1 MMSATAYD
9 IVVVG
14 SGPAGQ
20 KAAIQGAKA
29 GKRVVLIEQEQ
40 GIGGNCVYR
49 GTIPSKT
56 LRETALQY
64 ERLKRSSEVFEGRLR
79 QDVPMS
85 VLLHRLDEVVKA
97 HECYMA
103 NQLARNGVT
112 YRHGRARL
120 LSPHEV
126 QLEAVDGAC
135 QTLLA
140 DTIVLATGSRPR
152 SIPEIPIDHE
162 HILDS
167 DSILSMIYLPRS
179 LMVLGGGV
187 IACEY
192 AATFALLGV
201 EVTLID
207 RAKRPL
213 AFLDKEIVD
222 VFQRSLEQQ
231 GGRFYV
237 GQTVKEVAWDG
248 VSSVVATL
256 ANGMAVKSEKML
268 VALGRQPNVE
278 ELNLEAAGVML
289 DEKGRLPVNEY
300 GQTVVPHIFAAGD
313 MLGRPPALA
322 SQAMEEG
329 RRAVSHALGLPVGES
344 SNQVPI
350 GIYTIPEIASIGL
363 DEEQASARY
372 RGPLVGRARFTE
384 IAKGQITGSCDGLLK
399 LIADPSGK
407 RLLGVQIVGEGATEL
422 IHLGQMALQDGAT
435 IDRFIDTIFSFPTFA
450 EAYRVAALDILGQ
463 RRKQDCTVADAA

>member
-1 MMSATAYD
+1 MMPPNAYD

-29 GKRVVLIEQEQ
+29 GKKVVLIEQEQ

-56 LRETALQY
+56 LRETALQF

-79 QDVPMS
+79 LDVPMS

-103 NQLARNGVT
+103 DQLTRNSVT
-112 YRHGRARL
+112 YRHGRARF

-126 QLEAVDGAC
+126 ELETIDGAC
-135 QTLLA
+135 QALRA

-152 SIPEIPIDHE
+152 SIPEIPVDHE
-162 HILDS
+162 HVLDS

-179 LMVLGGGV
+179 LTVLGGGV

-192 AATFALLGV
+192 ASTFALLGV

-207 RAKRPL
+207 RAQRPL
-213 AFLDKEIVD
+213 SFMDAEIVE
-222 VFQRSLEQQ
+222 VFQRSIERQ

-237 GQTVKEVAWDG
+237 GQTVKEVVWDG
-248 VSSVVATL
+248 VSSVVARL

-268 VALGRQPNVE
+268 VALGRQPNIE
-278 ELNLEAAGVML
+278 ELNLEAAGLTL
-289 DEKGRLPVNEY
+289 DEKGRIPVNEY
-300 GQTVVPHIFAAGD
+300 GQTPVPHIFAAGD

-322 SQAMEEG
+322 SQAMEDG
-329 RRAVSHALGLPVGES
+329 RRAVSHALGLPIGDS
-344 SNQVPI
+344 LNQVPI

-372 RGPLVGRARFTE
+372 PNPLVGRARFME
-384 IAKGQITGSCDGLLK
+384 IAKGQITGACDGLLK
-399 LIADPSGK
+399 LIADPSGE
-407 RLLGVQIVGEGATEL
+407 RLLGVQIVGEHATEL

-435 IDRFIDTIFSFPTFA
+435 IDRFIDSIFSFPTFA
-450 EAYRVAALDILGQ
+450 EGYRVAALDILGQ
-463 RRKQDCTVADAA
+463 RRKRQSTTQAA

>member
-1 MMSATAYD
+1 MMPPNAYD

-29 GKRVVLIEQEQ
+29 GKKVVLIEQEQ

-56 LRETALQY
+56 LRETALQF

-79 QDVPMS
+79 LDVPMS

-103 NQLARNGVT
+103 DQLTRNSVT
-112 YRHGRARL
+112 YRHGRARF

-126 QLEAVDGAC
+126 ELETIDGAC
-135 QTLLA
+135 QALRA

-152 SIPEIPIDHE
+152 SIPEIPVDHE
-162 HILDS
+162 HVLDS

-179 LMVLGGGV
+179 LTVLGGGV

-192 AATFALLGV
+192 ASTFALLGV

-207 RAKRPL
+207 RAQRPL
-213 AFLDKEIVD
+213 SFMDAEIVE
-222 VFQRSLEQQ
+222 VFQRSIERQ

-237 GQTVKEVAWDG
+237 GQTVKEVVWDG
-248 VSSVVATL
+248 VSSVVARL

-268 VALGRQPNVE
+268 VALGRQPNIE
-278 ELNLEAAGVML
+278 ELNLEAAGLTL
-289 DEKGRLPVNEY
+289 DEKGRIPVNEY
-300 GQTVVPHIFAAGD
+300 GQTPVPHIFAAGD

-322 SQAMEEG
+322 SQAMEDG
-329 RRAVSHALGLPVGES
+329 RRAVSHALGLPVGDS
-344 SNQVPI
+344 LNQVPI

-363 DEEQASARY
+363 DGEQAAARY

-399 LIADPSGK
+399 LIADPSGE
-407 RLLGVQIVGEGATEL
+407 RLLGVQIVGEHATEL

-435 IDRFIDTIFSFPTFA
+435 IDRFIDSIFSFPTFA
-450 EAYRVAALDILGQ
+450 EGYRVAALDILGQ
-463 RRKQDCTVADAA
+463 RRKRQNTTQAA

>member
-1 MMSATAYD
+1 MMPPNAYD

-29 GKRVVLIEQEQ
+29 GKKVVLIEQEQ

-56 LRETALQY
+56 LRETALQF

-79 QDVPMS
+79 LDVPMS

-103 NQLARNGVT
+103 DQLTRNSVT
-112 YRHGRARL
+112 YRHGRARF

-126 QLEAVDGAC
+126 ELETIDGAC
-135 QTLLA
+135 QALRA

-152 SIPEIPIDHE
+152 SIPEIPVDHE
-162 HILDS
+162 HVLDS

-179 LMVLGGGV
+179 LTVLGGGV

-192 AATFALLGV
+192 ASTFALLGV

-207 RAKRPL
+207 RAQRPL
-213 AFLDKEIVD
+213 SFMDAEIVE
-222 VFQRSLEQQ
+222 VFQRSIERQ

-237 GQTVKEVAWDG
+237 GQTVKEVVWDG
-248 VSSVVATL
+248 VSSVVARL

-268 VALGRQPNVE
+268 VALGRQPNIE
-278 ELNLEAAGVML
+278 ELNLEAAGLTL
-289 DEKGRLPVNEY
+289 DEKGRIPVNEY
-300 GQTVVPHIFAAGD
+300 GQTPVPHIFAAGD

-322 SQAMEEG
+322 SQAMEDG
-329 RRAVSHALGLPVGES
+329 RRAVSHALGLPVGDS
-344 SNQVPI
+344 LNQVPI

-363 DEEQASARY
+363 DEEQAAARY

-399 LIADPSGK
+399 LIADPSGE
-407 RLLGVQIVGEGATEL
+407 RLLGVQIVGEHATEL

-435 IDRFIDTIFSFPTFA
+435 IDRFIDSIFSFPTFA
-450 EAYRVAALDILGQ
+450 EGYRVTALDIPGQ
-463 RRKQDCTVADAA
+463 RRKRQNTTQAA

>member
-1 MMSATAYD
+1 MMPPNAYD

-29 GKRVVLIEQEQ
+29 GKKVVLIEQEQ

-56 LRETALQY
+56 LRETALQF

-79 QDVPMS
+79 LDVPMS

-103 NQLARNGVT
+103 DQLTRNSVT
-112 YRHGRARL
+112 YRHGRARF

-126 QLEAVDGAC
+126 ELETIDGAC
-135 QTLLA
+135 QALRA

-152 SIPEIPIDHE
+152 SIPEIPVDHE
-162 HILDS
+162 HVLDS

-179 LMVLGGGV
+179 LTVLGGGV

-192 AATFALLGV
+192 ASTFALLGV

-207 RAKRPL
+207 RAQRPL
-213 AFLDKEIVD
+213 SFMDAEIVE
-222 VFQRSLEQQ
+222 VFQRSIERQ

-237 GQTVKEVAWDG
+237 GQTVKEVVWDG
-248 VSSVVATL
+248 VSSVVARL

-268 VALGRQPNVE
+268 VALGRQPNIE
-278 ELNLEAAGVML
+278 ELNLEAAGLTL
-289 DEKGRLPVNEY
+289 DEKGRIPVNEY
-300 GQTVVPHIFAAGD
+300 GQTPVPHIFAAGD

-322 SQAMEEG
+322 SQAMEDG
-329 RRAVSHALGLPVGES
+329 RRAVSHALGLPVGDS
-344 SNQVPI
+344 LNQVPI

-363 DEEQASARY
+363 DEEQAAARY

-399 LIADPSGK
+399 LIADPSGE
-407 RLLGVQIVGEGATEL
+407 RLLGVQIVGEHATEL

-435 IDRFIDTIFSFPTFA
+435 IDRFIDSIFSFPTFA
-450 EAYRVAALDILGQ
+450 EGYRVAALDILGQ
-463 RRKQDCTVADAA
+463 RRKRQNTTQAA

>member
-1 MMSATAYD
+1 MMPPNAYD

-29 GKRVVLIEQEQ
+29 GKKVVLIEQEQ

-56 LRETALQY
+56 LRETALQF

-79 QDVPMS
+79 LDVPMS

-103 NQLARNGVT
+103 DQLTRNRVT
-112 YRHGRARL
+112 YRHGRARF

-126 QLEAVDGAC
+126 ELETIDGAC
-135 QTLLA
+135 QALRA

-152 SIPEIPIDHE
+152 SIPEIPVDHE
-162 HILDS
+162 HVLDS

-179 LMVLGGGV
+179 LTVLGGGV

-192 AATFALLGV
+192 ASTFALLGV

-207 RAKRPL
+207 RAQRPL
-213 AFLDKEIVD
+213 SFMDAEIVE
-222 VFQRSLEQQ
+222 VFQRSIERQ

-237 GQTVKEVAWDG
+237 GQTVKEVVWDG
-248 VSSVVATL
+248 VSSVVARL

-268 VALGRQPNVE
+268 VALGRQPNIE
-278 ELNLEAAGVML
+278 ELNLEAAGLTL
-289 DEKGRLPVNEY
+289 DEKGRIPVNEY
-300 GQTVVPHIFAAGD
+300 GQTPVAHIFAAGD

-322 SQAMEEG
+322 SQAMEDG
-329 RRAVSHALGLPVGES
+329 RRAVSHALGLPVGDS
-344 SNQVPI
+344 LNQVPI

-363 DEEQASARY
+363 DEEQAAARY

-399 LIADPSGK
+399 LIADPSGE
-407 RLLGVQIVGEGATEL
+407 RLLGVQIVGEHATEL

-435 IDRFIDTIFSFPTFA
+435 IDRFIDSIFSFPTFA
-450 EAYRVAALDILGQ
+450 EGYRVAALDILGQ
-463 RRKQDCTVADAA
+463 RRKRQSTTQAA

>member
-1 MMSATAYD
+1 VMPPNAYD

-29 GKRVVLIEQEQ
+29 GKKVVLIEQEQ

-56 LRETALQY
+56 LRETALQF

-79 QDVPMS
+79 LDVPMS

-103 NQLARNGVT
+103 DQLTRNSVT
-112 YRHGRARL
+112 YRHGRARF

-126 QLEAVDGAC
+126 ELETIDGAC
-135 QTLLA
+135 QALRA

-152 SIPEIPIDHE
+152 SIPEIPVDHE
-162 HILDS
+162 HVLDS

-179 LMVLGGGV
+179 LTVLGGGV

-192 AATFALLGV
+192 ASTFALLGV

-207 RAKRPL
+207 RAQRPL
-213 AFLDKEIVD
+213 SFMDAEIVE
-222 VFQRSLEQQ
+222 VFQRSIERQ

-237 GQTVKEVAWDG
+237 GQTVKEVVWDG
-248 VSSVVATL
+248 VSSVVARL

-268 VALGRQPNVE
+268 VALGRQPNIE
-278 ELNLEAAGVML
+278 ELNLEAAGLTL
-289 DEKGRLPVNEY
+289 DEKGRIPVNEY
-300 GQTVVPHIFAAGD
+300 GQTPVPHIFAAGD

-322 SQAMEEG
+322 SQAMEDG
-329 RRAVSHALGLPVGES
+329 RRAVSHALGLPVGDS
-344 SNQVPI
+344 LNQVPI

-363 DEEQASARY
+363 DEEQAAARY

-399 LIADPSGK
+399 LIADPSGE
-407 RLLGVQIVGEGATEL
+407 RLLGVQIVGEHATEL

-435 IDRFIDTIFSFPTFA
+435 IDRFIDSIFSFPTFA
-450 EAYRVAALDILGQ
+450 EGYRVAALDILGQ
-463 RRKQDCTVADAA
+463 RRKRQSTTQAA

>member
-1 MMSATAYD
+1 MPPNAYD

-29 GKRVVLIEQEQ
+29 GKKVVLIEQEQ

-56 LRETALQY
+56 LRETALQF

-79 QDVPMS
+79 LDVPMS

-103 NQLARNGVT
+103 DQLTRNSVT
-112 YRHGRARL
+112 YRHGRARF

-126 QLEAVDGAC
+126 ELETIDGAC
-135 QTLLA
+135 QALRA

-152 SIPEIPIDHE
+152 SIPEIPVDHE
-162 HILDS
+162 HVLDS

-179 LMVLGGGV
+179 LTVLGGGV

-192 AATFALLGV
+192 ASTFALLGV

-207 RAKRPL
+207 RAQRPL
-213 AFLDKEIVD
+213 SFMDAEIVE
-222 VFQRSLEQQ
+222 VFQRSIERQ

-237 GQTVKEVAWDG
+237 GQTVKEVVWDG
-248 VSSVVATL
+248 VSSVVARL

-268 VALGRQPNVE
+268 VALGRQPNIE
-278 ELNLEAAGVML
+278 ELNLEAAGLTL
-289 DEKGRLPVNEY
+289 DEKGRIPVNEY
-300 GQTVVPHIFAAGD
+300 GQTPVAHIFAAGD

-322 SQAMEEG
+322 SQAMEDG
-329 RRAVSHALGLPVGES
+329 RRAVSHALGLPVGDS
-344 SNQVPI
+344 LNQVPI

-363 DEEQASARY
+363 DEEQAAARY

-399 LIADPSGK
+399 LIADPSGE
-407 RLLGVQIVGEGATEL
+407 RLLGVQIVGEHATEL

-435 IDRFIDTIFSFPTFA
+435 IDRFIDSIFSFPTFA
-450 EAYRVAALDILGQ
+450 EGYRVAALDILGQ
-463 RRKQDCTVADAA
+463 RRKRQSTTQAA

>member
-1 MMSATAYD
+1 
-9 IVVVG
+9 
-14 SGPAGQ
+14 
-20 KAAIQGAKA
+20 
-29 GKRVVLIEQEQ
+29 
-40 GIGGNCVYR
+40 
-49 GTIPSKT
+49 
-56 LRETALQY
+56 LQF

-79 QDVPMS
+79 LDVPMA

-103 NQLARNGVT
+103 DQLTRNSVT
-112 YRHGRARL
+112 YRHGRARF

-126 QLEAVDGAC
+126 ELETIDGAC
-135 QTLLA
+135 QALRA

-152 SIPEIPIDHE
+152 SIPEIPVDHE
-162 HILDS
+162 HVLDS

-179 LMVLGGGV
+179 LTVLGGGV

-192 AATFALLGV
+192 ASTFALLGV

-207 RAKRPL
+207 RAQRPL
-213 AFLDKEIVD
+213 SFMDAEIVE
-222 VFQRSLEQQ
+222 VFQRSIERQ

-237 GQTVKEVAWDG
+237 GQTVKEVVWDG
-248 VSSVVATL
+248 VSSVVARL

-268 VALGRQPNVE
+268 VALGRQPNIE
-278 ELNLEAAGVML
+278 ELNLEAAGLTL
-289 DEKGRLPVNEY
+289 DEKGRIPVNEY
-300 GQTVVPHIFAAGD
+300 GQTPVPHIFAAGD

-322 SQAMEEG
+322 SQAMEDG
-329 RRAVSHALGLPVGES
+329 RRAVSHALGLPVGDS
-344 SNQVPI
+344 LNQVPI

-363 DEEQASARY
+363 DEEQAAARY

-399 LIADPSGK
+399 LIADPSGE
-407 RLLGVQIVGEGATEL
+407 RLLGVQIVGEHATEL

-435 IDRFIDTIFSFPTFA
+435 IDRFIDSIFSFPTFA
-450 EAYRVAALDILGQ
+450 EGYRVAALDILGQ
-463 RRKQDCTVADAA
+463 RRKRQNTTQAA

>member
-1 MMSATAYD
+1 MMPANAYD

-29 GKRVVLIEQEQ
+29 GKKVVLIEQEQ

-56 LRETALQY
+56 LRETALQF

-79 QDVPMS
+79 LDVPMS

-103 NQLARNGVT
+103 DQLTRNSVT
-112 YRHGRARL
+112 YRHGRARF

-126 QLEAVDGAC
+126 ELETIDGAC
-135 QTLLA
+135 QALRA

-162 HILDS
+162 HVLDS

-179 LMVLGGGV
+179 LTVLGGGV

-192 AATFALLGV
+192 ASTFALLGV

-207 RAKRPL
+207 RAQRPL
-213 AFLDKEIVD
+213 SFMDAEIVE
-222 VFQRSLEQQ
+222 VFQRSIERQ

-237 GQTVKEVAWDG
+237 GQTVKEVVWDG
-248 VSSVVATL
+248 VSSVVARL

-268 VALGRQPNVE
+268 VALGRQPNIE
-278 ELNLEAAGVML
+278 ELNLEAAGLTL
-289 DEKGRLPVNEY
+289 DEKGRIPVNEY
-300 GQTVVPHIFAAGD
+300 GQTPVPHIFAAGD

-322 SQAMEEG
+322 SQAMEDG
-329 RRAVSHALGLPVGES
+329 RRAVSHALGLPVGDS
-344 SNQVPI
+344 LNQVPI

-363 DEEQASARY
+363 DEEQAAARY

-399 LIADPSGK
+399 LIADPSGE
-407 RLLGVQIVGEGATEL
+407 RLLGVQIVGEHATEL

-435 IDRFIDTIFSFPTFA
+435 IDRFIDSIFSFPTFA
-450 EAYRVAALDILGQ
+450 EGYRVAALDILGQ
-463 RRKQDCTVADAA
+463 RRKRQSTTQAA